1 MKIRLSSLALLATL
15 TAAGTA
21 QAAEFTFSGNIA
33 FHNDV
38 IQIPFSLDTDASDV
52 KVWTDSYL
60 GGVNFDPITA
70 VWSQTD
76 TGWFLVGQNDDDS
89 SIAPNQTVY
98 DSGLTF
104 SSLTAGNYLF
114 SIATYNNFANGN
126 TLAQGFSFD
135 GQTPIALADWCQPAS
150 QCNMG
155 TSWQVHLSGVDGATA
170 PVPEPGTYAMF
181 LAGLGIMG
189 AVARRRK
196 QQQG

>member
-1 MKIRLSSLALLATL
+1 MKLRLSTLAMLAAL
-15 TAAGTA
+15 GAGSA

-33 FHNDV
+33 YHNDV
-38 IQIPFSLDTDASDV
+38 IQIPFSLDADASDV

-60 GGVNFDPITA
+60 DGVNFDPITA
-70 VWSQTD
+70 VWSETD
-76 TGWFLVGQNDDDS
+76 TGWSLVGQNDDNN
-89 SIAPNQTVY
+89 SIASDQTRF

-104 SSLTAGNYLF
+104 SSLVAGNYLF
-114 SIATYNNFANGN
+114 TIATYNNFAVGN

-135 GQTPIALADWCQPAS
+135 SQTPIALADWCQPAS

-189 AVARRRK
+189 AVARRKK